1 MMAQK
6 ALLMGLGLSICFA
19 NSGSSSPLDYPSKP
33 VRIIVGLAAG
43 GGVDILARLI
53 GQALSERLGQPF
65 VIENRPGA
73 GGNIGTAAVASAVA
87 DGYTLLLVSA
97 ANAIN
102 ANLYENL
109 GFDFGRDII
118 PVASIALQ
126 PQVML
131 VHPSFKA
138 QSVPDFIAY
147 AKASP
152 REINMGSA
160 GIGTPSHLAGELFK
174 MMADVDLVHVPYRG
188 VAPAMTDLLG
198 GQMQVLFTST
208 ASALEY
214 IRAGK
219 LRALAVTPATRL
231 EILPDVPAIGEY
243 VAGYEATQWYG
254 VGAPR
259 NTPARIVAKLNSQI
273 NAILADPQIRA
284 RLAELGGVALG
295 GSSNDFG
302 NLIGKDT
309 EKWGRVIRAAKI
321 KTQ

>member
-109 GFDFGRDII
+109 GFDFGRGII
-118 PVASIALQ
+118 PVASIAF
-126 PQVML
+126 P
-131 VHPSFKA
+131 P
-138 QSVPDFIAY
+138 
-147 AKASP
+147 
-152 REINMGSA
+152 
-160 GIGTPSHLAGELFK
+160 
-174 MMADVDLVHVPYRG
+174 
-188 VAPAMTDLLG
+188 
-198 GQMQVLFTST
+198 
-208 ASALEY
+208 
-214 IRAGK
+214 
-219 LRALAVTPATRL
+219 
-231 EILPDVPAIGEY
+231 
-243 VAGYEATQWYG
+243 
-254 VGAPR
+254 
-259 NTPARIVAKLNSQI
+259 
-273 NAILADPQIRA
+273 
-284 RLAELGGVALG
+284 
-295 GSSNDFG
+295 
-302 NLIGKDT
+302 
-309 EKWGRVIRAAKI
+309 
-321 KTQ
+321 